1 VTKVTA
7 NKICIAVG
15 GRPRIPD
22 IPNAKECVITSD
34 DIFWKKK
41 APGKTLVIGGGYV
54 ALECAGFLT
63 GMGYSTTVLVRSILL
78 RDFD

>member
-34 DIFWKKK
+34 DIFW
-41 APGKTLVIGGGYV
+41 
-54 ALECAGFLT
+54 
-63 GMGYSTTVLVRSILL
+63 
-78 RDFD
+78 